1 MFLGLILTWSIRV
14 CNIIVRIV
22 YSILYVRFNVLYK
35 YLLTFCTISQTIAN
49 LFLIN
54 DGWTSVPNVSFSL
67 YTRTLKILEEVTKP
81 LGMKTSL
88 IMYNKCV

>member
-14 CNIIVRIV
+14 CNIIVR
-22 YSILYVRFNVLYK
+22 ILYVRFNVLYK